1 MLWPR
6 RLLCC
11 LLIAVA
17 SAACSSDPAGPP
29 PERQSSVAA
38 SVVACTADPAEIE
51 ALIIAVFNNAPDES
65 AGLGKWHNIRHQV
78 EDLNNLSVA
87 KEKVFDLVD
96 FIVLKR
102 AQGAITTDDA
112 TLSEL
117 INQLFCFVGL
127 PTNVTDPDDFWIVN
141 VGDPVRTFM
150 TADGLSGIQFPG
162 NAVSEN
168 TIVYASRVDEAALIT
183 ELDEYP
189 FVYDWSLSP
198 AQTLQNGAVATIG
211 VCPNPASFADVPAGE
226 LQAVLDRLVLGH
238 QTTPT
243 VFDLLEQVPIPVE
256 MTLDCGDT
264 PTASLR
270 GGAVSRVLRQLTD
283 WILPAPAM
291 AATLLKV
298 GGVGGNTSEFSAF
311 GPVDPVLRVGGVGGN
326 TSEFSRLDAT
336 AVVAANNMF
345 AGTVGTQRT
354 SGLLPSLSV
363 ATRRGTPIPGT
374 GVTFTASPPATQTPV
389 GNASI
394 CDADTATDASG
405 AAAVRCLDFGTTVG
419 DPIAYTKLRATV
431 SVPARLASTNAAG
444 DPIVT
449 FEPSFQTWLVESHG
463 PSAMVVTSPPV
474 GRTVAGS
481 NPYTADDAIPVTVEI
496 RSSLGELVPI
506 ATNTVGITLNQNAF
520 GAGTVISK
528 SAVAGTATFTAVVPT
543 AATGYRVGA
552 NATLAAGAANA
563 LSNLFD
569 VVAGNATLIS
579 IIGQSSYGTL
589 APSATPVSP
598 SPTVLV
604 TDAWGNNKQGASV
617 FWTPGGATGASVSA
631 TPTTTGATGTTSTGW
646 TLGLGS
652 NELVAALNAA
662 GGTPQVIF
670 TATSAT
676 PTLQVVNSCAPGG
689 AKDAVSDFY
698 FTMPGDR
705 GTISSVGLYLSLSG
719 AVGQADPLSGYAVT
733 LAASRVVNG
742 VTQVFTSNATALLR
756 GDNGASNPENK
767 LVTFAFA
774 IPPVGTGGNQ
784 PRLTFTF
791 VPPATPYP
799 RRLNFNV
806 GPCGPGKCNPP
817 PSCDAIEYRLPVA
830 AANPVY
836 RKSVAV
842 IVRALR

>member
-1 MLWPR
+1 MPWPR
-6 RLLCC
+6 RFSCC
-11 LLIAVA
+11 LLVA
-17 SAACSSDPAGPP
+17 LSAAACSSDPAGPP
-29 PERQSSVAA
+29 PERQAIAAA
-38 SVVACTADPAEIE
+38 SAVACTANPVEIE
-51 ALIIAVFNNAPDES
+51 ALIVAVFNSAPDEN
-65 AGLGKWHNIRHQV
+65 AGLGKWNNIRHQV
-78 EDLNNLSVA
+78 EDLNNLPVA
-87 KEKVFDLVD
+87 KEKVFDLVE
-96 FIVLKR
+96 FILLKR
-102 AQGAITTDDA
+102 DQGAITADDA
-112 TLSEL
+112 TLSNL
-117 INQLFCFVGL
+117 INQLFCFVGIH
-127 PTNVTDPDDFWIVN
+127 TDVSDPDDFWIVK
-141 VGDPVRTFM
+141 VGDPVQTFV

-168 TIVYASRVDEAALIT
+168 TLVYASLVNEAALTT

-198 AQTLQNGAVATIG
+198 TQTLQNGAVATIG
-211 VCPNPASFADVPAGE
+211 VCPNPASLADVPAGE
-226 LQAVLDRLVLGH
+226 LQALLDRLVLGH

-243 VFDLLEQVPIPVE
+243 VFDVLERVPIPVA
-256 MTLDCGDT
+256 MTLACGDT
-264 PTASLR
+264 PTAALSD
-270 GGAVSRVLRQLTD
+270 GAVSRVLRQLTD
-283 WILPAPAM
+283 WILPTPAM

-311 GPVDPVLRVGGVGGN
+311 GPVDPVLRLGGVGGN

-336 AVVAANNMF
+336 AAVAASNMF
-345 AGTVGTQRT
+345 TGTVGTRRT
-354 SGLLPSLSV
+354 SGLLPSVSV
-363 ATRRGTPIPGT
+363 TTRRGTPIPGA
-374 GVTFTASPPATQTPV
+374 GVTFVASPPATQTPA
-389 GNASI
+389 GNASV
-394 CDADTATDASG
+394 CDADSATDASG
-405 AAAVRCLDFGTTVG
+405 TAVIRCLDFGTTVAS
-419 DPIAYTKLRATV
+419 PIAYTKLRATV

-444 DPIVT
+444 NPIVT

-463 PSAMVVTSPPV
+463 PTALVVTSPPV
-474 GRTVAGS
+474 GRTVAAS

-496 RSSLGELVPI
+496 RSALGEVVPI
-506 ATNTVGITLNQNAF
+506 ATNSVGIALNQNAF
-520 GAGTVISK
+520 GAGTIASK

-543 AATGYRVGA
+543 AATGYRIA
-552 NATLAAGAANA
+552 ASATLAGSAANA

-598 SPTVLV
+598 SPTVRV
-604 TDAWGNNKQGASV
+604 TDAWGNNKPGASV
-617 FWTPGGATGASVSA
+617 FWTPGGASGASVSA
-631 TPTTTGATGTTSTGW
+631 TPTTTGVTGTTSTDW
-646 TLGLGS
+646 TLGLGN

-662 GGTPQVIF
+662 GGTPQVMF
-670 TATSAT
+670 TATSAA

-689 AKDAVSDFY
+689 AKDPVSDFY
-698 FTMPGDR
+698 FTLPGDR

-719 AVGQADPLSGYAVT
+719 AVGQADPLVGYPVT
-733 LAASRVVNG
+733 LAASRVVNS
-742 VTQVFTSNATALLR
+742 VTQVFTANATALLR

-830 AANPVY
+830 ATNAVY